1 MKNKHIALHNT
12 PVGQALKSSTNV
24 FLRAAAFIFTLTP
37 VVYFWLV
44 VELISIS
51 NTVSVSRI
59 MAQPEPLLIFAMG
72 MLILV
77 RGVDGALTAIV
88 RLIKKK
94 DGADVNIAI
103 GQLMVAFGLLLCIVY
118 YIVVIESQPM
128 NLLKLYLPH

>member
-12 PVGQALKSSTNV
+12 PVGLILTATLNEFLKKIVLV
-24 FLRAAAFIFTLTP
+24 FTYTP
-37 VVYFWLV
+37 IVYFWLV

-59 MAQPEPLLIFAMG
+59 MTQPEPLLIFAMG
-72 MLILV
+72 MLMLV
-77 RGVDGALTAIV
+77 LGSGDALAAIV

-94 DGADVNIAI
+94 DGADVNVAI

-118 YIVVIESQPM
+118 YIVAIEPQPM

>member
-1 MKNKHIALHNT
+1 MINKCIAIHKT
-12 PVGQALKSSTNV
+12 PVGLILTSTLNV

-51 NTVSVSRI
+51 NTVSVSGI
-59 MAQPEPLLIFAMG
+59 LAQPEPLLIFAMG

-77 RGVDGALTAIV
+77 RGVDGTLTAIV

-94 DGADVNIAI
+94 AGTDVNVAI
-103 GQLMVAFGLLLCIVY
+103 GQLIVAFGFLLCIAY
-118 YIVVIESQPM
+118 YIVAIEPQPM